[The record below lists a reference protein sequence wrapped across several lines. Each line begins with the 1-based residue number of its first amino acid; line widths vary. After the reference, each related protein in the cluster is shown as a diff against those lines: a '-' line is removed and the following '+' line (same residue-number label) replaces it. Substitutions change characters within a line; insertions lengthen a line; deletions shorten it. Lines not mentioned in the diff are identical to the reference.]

1 MNPRVIIFAIALT
14 AFSTSALAQKGVDTQ
29 TQKIKDDSSRTTSRQ
44 TDATRSF
51 DWGKGKTKTREL
63 LPNPYRFTARR
74 DALVEMVMQVL
85 QEKQILLDESASR
98 VKEGVIITQPFTFA
112 KGAVTTKSELTQ
124 YGVVEYEDTA
134 WSRAQYTLTI
144 EVQAIDAT
152 SNNVSVVA
160 KVEGRSGNGIGSE
173 WRSVPS
179 SGMAEDEFL
188 SKLVELATGKTPD
201 GIVKTQPK

>member
-1 MNPRVIIFAIALT
+1 MNPRAIIFAIVLT
-14 AFSTSALAQKGVDTQ
+14 VLSTSALAQKGVDTQ

>member
-1 MNPRVIIFAIALT
+1 MNPRAIIFAIALT
-14 AFSTSALAQKGVDTQ
+14 VLSTSAFAQKGVDTQ
-29 TQKIKDDSSRTTSRQ
+29 TQKIKDDTSKTTSRQ

-74 DALVEMVMQVL
+74 DALVEMVMQAL

-124 YGVVEYEDTA
+124 YGVVEFEDSA

-179 SGMAEDEFL
+179 SGLAEDEFL

>member
-1 MNPRVIIFAIALT
+1 MNPRVIIFSIALT
-14 AFSTSALAQKGVDTQ
+14 AFSASALAQKGVDTQ
-29 TQKIKDDSSRTTSRQ
+29 TQKIKDDTSKTTSRQ

-74 DALVEMVMQVL
+74 DALVEMVMQAL

>member
-1 MNPRVIIFAIALT
+1 MNPRAIIFAIVLT
-14 AFSTSALAQKGVDTQ
+14 VLSASAFAQKGVDTQ
-29 TQKIKDDSSRTTSRQ
+29 TQKIKDDTSKTTSRQ

-51 DWGKGKTKTREL
+51 NWGKGKTKTREL

-74 DALVEMVMQVL
+74 DALVEMVMQAL

-112 KGAVTTKSELTQ
+112 KGAVTTKSELSQ

-152 SNNVSVVA
+152 SNNVSIVA

-173 WRSVPS
+173 WRNVPS
-179 SGMAEDEFL
+179 SGLAEDEFL

>member
-74 DALVEMVMQVL
+74 DALVEMVMQAL

-144 EVQAIDAT
+144 EVLAIDAT